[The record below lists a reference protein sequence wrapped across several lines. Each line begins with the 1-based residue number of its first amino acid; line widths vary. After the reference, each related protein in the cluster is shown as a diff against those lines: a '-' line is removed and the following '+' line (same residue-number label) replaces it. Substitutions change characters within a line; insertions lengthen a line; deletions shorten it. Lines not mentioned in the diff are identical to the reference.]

1 MGKTVDFRGRFDT
14 HPHTLSSYGELTRNS
29 KFFTSLALCAMADQ
43 DNIDF
48 AYLVEQIFVCILES
62 YREDVLV
69 DEGRTVVLDSDSAI
83 RHAEATDAAL
93 YFRKASA
100 KVFQT
105 TNFPGAINR
114 ESFGVSFG
122 ANYSSPFKE
131 WSLMSEQR
139 LFLRHDVHVKSR
151 IDGSVMPISIF
162 RSAKMKIAKYQRKQT
177 GPGLETNVFLK
188 MPKESTSSVSVI
200 HRLSMTE
207 PWVLNKINRNILCS
221 RFGPTVKLIPTRGQD
236 CP

>member
-1 MGKTVDFRGRFDT
+1 
-14 HPHTLSSYGELTRNS
+14 
-29 KFFTSLALCAMADQ
+29 MADQ

-188 MPKESTSSVSVI
+188 MHQGKYFFGVSHTQTIHDGTMGPK
-200 HRLSMTE
+200 
-207 PWVLNKINRNILCS
+207 
-221 RFGPTVKLIPTRGQD
+221 QD
-236 CP
+236 QP